1 MTTAARIDEAVQR
14 YGRLPKDFN
23 DIHGLTYAVQ
33 FLSTELAKYANELA
47 DLFSAWRAAEFKR
60 KAAYELERADQLNRG
75 VPASKAD
82 ALARNTAISKLGI
95 ETDAE
100 IAYTITKNPL
110 RSGAKRLEGYAATR
124 SNPEKGMGRFLGE
137 RIVF

>member
-1 MTTAARIDEAVQR
+1 MTTAARIDESVQR

-100 IAYTITKNPL
+100 IAYTITKIRYEAAQNVL
-110 RSGAKRLEGYAATR
+110 RAMQQHAATLKKEWAA
-124 SNPEKGMGRFLGE
+124 S
-137 RIVF
+137 

>member
-100 IAYTITKNPL
+100 IAYTITKIRYEAAQNVL
-110 RSGAKRLEGYAATR
+110 RAMQQHAATLKKEWAA
-124 SNPEKGMGRFLGE
+124 S
-137 RIVF
+137 